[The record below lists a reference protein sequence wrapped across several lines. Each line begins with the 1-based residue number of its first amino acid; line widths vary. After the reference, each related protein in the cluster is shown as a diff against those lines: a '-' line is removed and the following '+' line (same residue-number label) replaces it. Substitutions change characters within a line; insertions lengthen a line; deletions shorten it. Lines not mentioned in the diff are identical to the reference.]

1 MINSLSEK
9 PIEYLTSFSVTE
21 ELSKMVPGYN
31 EISKKSIKK
40 EGKTREKIEYIN
52 GSTPEIQK
60 IDSSGK
66 GLRLRI
72 ATQLF
77 SKDKVLDASSPL
89 AHHFLPPTLCLHE
102 SDALKLDLFNG
113 DQAVLTANGIDVGVT
128 VEVSDRCN
136 PGAVVVPR
144 VSDDQ
149 GLLRLA
155 SSGSVSWVEVRKG

>member
-21 ELSKMVPGYN
+21 ELSQTVPGYN
-31 EISKKSIKK
+31 EINKKTIKK
-40 EGKTREKIEYIN
+40 EGKTREPAAYANGSVPKIE
-52 GSTPEIQK
+52 K
-60 IDSSGK
+60 VDSSGE
-66 GLRLRI
+66 GLKLRI
-72 ATQLF
+72 ATRLF
-77 SKDKVLDASSPL
+77 AMDKILDASSPL
-89 AHHFLPPTLCLHE
+89 AHHFLPSTLCLHE
-102 SDALKLDLFNG
+102 SDALKLDLSNG
-113 DQAVLTANGIDVGVT
+113 DQAVLTANGIDVEAI

-155 SSGSVSWVEVRKG
+155 RSGSVSWVEVKKG